1 MVYLLL
7 AILCGALFSIVFK
20 LGQRFGADGLQVIF
34 FNYLVAFLFTL
45 LPILAHI
52 VLDPSVSS
60 GDYVPG
66 PSSWLLAVVQGAFF
80 VTGFTVMDRSTR
92 RSGVALTTVCARA
105 SLVLPVLLSWM
116 LLGQPAPAWL
126 PILLTVAALAFIVGP
141 SGPPVRSASS
151 TDIVPSADTAPFAD
165 APKLTASSTSGNSSA
180 SHLGPASGSPSAG
193 LSSVLALLGVF
204 LVFGLSDF
212 FLKVVQH
219 TVEKGTAAEPALME
233 SRLSGLTCIIFLMAT
248 LAALGV
254 CLLSGSFRKNKVT
267 WATAGWGALLGIANI
282 GCTSCMLRALGVMP
296 TGLYYPLYN
305 IGIVLVATLA
315 GLIFFGERLS
325 WRQAAGLA
333 LALSAIAFSF

>member
-52 VLDPSVSS
+52 VIDPSVSS

-80 VTGFTVMDRSTR
+80 VTGFIVMDRSTR

-126 PILLTVAALAFIVGP
+126 PVLLTVAAMVLIVGP
-141 SGPPVRSASS
+141 SGPSASS
-151 TDIVPSADTAPFAD
+151 APS
-165 APKLTASSTSGNSSA
+165 
-180 SHLGPASGSPSAG
+180 G

-219 TVEKGTAAEPALME
+219 TVEKGTATEPALME
-233 SRLSGLTCIIFLMAT
+233 SRLNGLTCIIFLMAT

-254 CLLSGSFRKNKVT
+254 CLLSGSFRRHKVT

-315 GLIFFGERLS
+315 GLLFFGERLS
-325 WRQAAGLA
+325 WRQAAGLV
-333 LALSAIAFSF
+333 LALIAIAFSF

>member
-1 MVYLLL
+1 MGYLLL

-34 FNYLVAFLFTL
+34 FNYLVAFVFTL

-52 VLDPSVSS
+52 VLDPSVSA
-60 GDYVPG
+60 GNYVPG

-126 PILLTVAALAFIVGP
+126 PVLLTVVAMALIVGP
-141 SGPPVRSASS
+141 SGPSASS
-151 TDIVPSADTAPFAD
+151 GTSVY
-165 APKLTASSTSGNSSA
+165 TASSV
-180 SHLGPASGSPSAG
+180 P
-193 LSSVLALLGVF
+193 SSVLALLGVF

-233 SRLSGLTCIIFLMAT
+233 SRLDGLTCIIFLMAS

-254 CLLSGSFRKNKVT
+254 CLLSGSFRKHKVT
-267 WATAGWGALLGIANI
+267 WVTAGWGALLGIANI
-282 GCTSCMLRALGVMP
+282 GCTSCMLRALGVLP

-315 GLIFFGERLS
+315 GLLFFGERLS

-333 LALSAIAFSF
+333 LALIAIAFSF